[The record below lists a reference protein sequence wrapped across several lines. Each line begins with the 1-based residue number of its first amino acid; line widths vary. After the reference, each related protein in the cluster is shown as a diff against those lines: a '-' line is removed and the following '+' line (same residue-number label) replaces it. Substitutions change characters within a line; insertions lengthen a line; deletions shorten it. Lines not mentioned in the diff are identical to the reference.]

1 VADFVQTDAAGAVIA
16 YEPQSLV
23 QVDAS
28 GAAIAYNPPN
38 LVQVDALGAAVVYSL
53 EPDFGYV
60 QVGAGGLS
68 VVYTVALPPKRV
80 FPVLQPKVRWQSQ
93 LGKRKF
99 PAVA

>member
-1 VADFVQTDAAGAVIA
+1 MADFVQTDAAGAVIA
-16 YEPQSLV
+16 YEPQSGV

-28 GAAIAYNPPN
+28 GAAVTYYPPN
-38 LVQVDALGAAVVYSL
+38 QVQVDALGAAVVYSL

-60 QVGAGGLS
+60 QVGVGGLS

-80 FPVLQPKVRWQSQ
+80 FPVLHPKVRWQSQ

>member
-1 VADFVQTDAAGAVIA
+1 VADFVQTDAAGAVIT
-16 YEPQSLV
+16 YEPQSRA

-28 GAAIAYNPPN
+28 GAAVTYDPQNQ
-38 LVQVDALGAAVVYSL
+38 VQVGALGAVVVYSL

-60 QVGAGGLS
+60 QVGAGGLL

-80 FPVLQPKVRWQSQ
+80 FPVLHPKVRWQSQ

-99 PAVA
+99 PEVA